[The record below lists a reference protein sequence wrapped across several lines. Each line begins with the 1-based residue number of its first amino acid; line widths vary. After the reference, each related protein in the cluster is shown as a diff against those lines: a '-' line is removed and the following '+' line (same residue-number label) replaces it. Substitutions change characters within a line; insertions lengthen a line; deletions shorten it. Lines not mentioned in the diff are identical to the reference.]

1 MSKKNSKAQQQ
12 KGPQIIDLPN
22 LKVAESVAVLMP
34 QSLAAKKE
42 SNPLLEGYMR
52 AKLNGKRVTVGHNFV
67 ALLKG
72 KEENFII
79 EEIDGISAHNM
90 EEG

>member
-12 KGPQIIDLPN
+12 KGQQIIALPN
-22 LKVAESVAVLMP
+22 LKVAESVTVLMP
-34 QSLAAKKE
+34 QSLTGKKE
-42 SNPLLEGYMR
+42 NNPLLEGYMR
-52 AKLNGKRVTVGHNFV
+52 AKLNGKKVNIGHHFV

-79 EEIDGISAHNM
+79 EEIDGISV
-90 EEG
+90 EKSS